1 MRDLAKDGYVAR
13 NRLLDL
19 ERAYAE
25 ITGSIAENIGNI
37 GRAQRQISELKLR
50 RVQRQQGYQSEVR
63 AQLSDVQ
70 KEAEALKARLT
81 SLDFD
86 LENAIVRAPVE
97 GTARGRVVVDVAFAG
112 VGAVERLELTI
123 ENGSLNSASGSRAKR
138 VLALIAGPAARL
150 LAEFGIGTNS
160 MAQPGANTLEA
171 EKAVGTVHFGFGD
184 NRSFGGSNAAAG
196 HWDAVLRCRQIELDG
211 QPLALDETV
220 FFDSCGNSST
230 P

>member
-1 MRDLAKDGYVAR
+1 M
-13 NRLLDL
+13 
-19 ERAYAE
+19 
-25 ITGSIAENIGNI
+25 SW
-37 GRAQRQISELKLR
+37 
-50 RVQRQQGYQSEVR
+50 
-63 AQLSDVQ
+63 
-70 KEAEALKARLT
+70 
-81 SLDFD
+81 
-86 LENAIVRAPVE
+86 APVE

-123 ENGSLNSASGSRAKR
+123 ENGSLKSASGSRAKR